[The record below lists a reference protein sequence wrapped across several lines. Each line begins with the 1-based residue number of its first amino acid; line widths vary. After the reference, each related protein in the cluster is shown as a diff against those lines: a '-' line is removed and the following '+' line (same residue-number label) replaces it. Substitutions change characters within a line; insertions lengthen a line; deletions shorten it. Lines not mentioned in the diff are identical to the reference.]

1 MTPHI
6 GILAIALLVSTR
18 MVSPSWADP
27 GQTKIDLQA
36 AHLNFLEMAAD
47 SQGRFRVVDRVVDRA
62 GVRHDADFVMRQTAA
77 GWMVVDVL
85 FDQRSL
91 LRKALSGA
99 R

>member
-6 GILAIALLVSTR
+6 RILAIALLVSTR

-47 SQGRFRVVDRVVDRA
+47 SQGRFRVVDRA
-62 GVRHDADFVMRQTAA
+62 GGRHDADFVMRQTAA